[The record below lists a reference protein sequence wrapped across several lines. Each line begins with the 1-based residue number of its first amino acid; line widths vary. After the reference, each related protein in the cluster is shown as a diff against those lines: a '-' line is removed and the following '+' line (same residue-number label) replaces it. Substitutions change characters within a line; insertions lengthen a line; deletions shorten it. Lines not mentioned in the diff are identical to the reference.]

1 MNCVRGGFASFPLSL
16 CSYLN
21 WMLLSKGSC
30 EQFSTNIR
38 HSNDSRLFIIA
49 LCCWKLWTERMR
61 IQEKN
66 RFRLFGCVCVYYNNL
81 IEWNGSRALW
91 FLVCLYIFSAVYC
104 VSRTPNISHLKR
116 FLHSPIDFYSSC
128 AWICN
133 WLSWWYFVLP
143 VFRLVLHVNE
153 RQHKLHLVDYFRVVL
168 LCIIRINNNT
178 TLTWTKREKKR
189 ANQSKKNW
197 KFVRCGNKICH
208 QSQRCAWFQWNYTLI
223 YVFGQ

>member
-1 MNCVRGGFASFPLSL
+1 
-16 CSYLN
+16 
-21 WMLLSKGSC
+21 MLLSKGSC

-223 YVFGQ
+223 YVFRQ